1 MIETKNKISIHQLQ
15 ILIIFNILGSSFLT
29 FPKLISKSA
38 GNSFLFSII
47 LGTVFVVISAYL
59 ILYSLSLRNSENTV
73 EFFENTFGKFITKI
87 IILLFI
93 FKIVVSLV
101 PIVTVFLDMTKN
113 ILLPKTNTN
122 IILILFLLLS
132 CYLCYKEQSV
142 RAKTSQLIFYIFI
155 IYILFFV
162 AISMFNLDLEAIP
175 NITYVTVS
183 NLTQGS
189 FVTLFSFSSII
200 YLFFDY
206 FYVSKKDNIIKS
218 SVLVIS
224 FLGILL
230 LFMSVIAISTFTLRG
245 VTFLDFPSFD
255 TMARLSISNSF
266 ITRSEA
272 IVFNFWIFVIF
283 SYVSTGIFYGHLL
296 LYEIIKIEKINKK
309 IYVFLFAGLIF
320 LLCFLELDQT
330 VLKIID
336 VYLSTFLMIILPC
349 MIILRYKFS
358 TKKVVTASLLICL
371 LPVFFTSCSDKI
383 ELENRRFAYEMYI
396 DKENDNFVLYYAYP
410 DTNDVDSKKLIVNSA
425 SDNTLLGCLNKSY
438 MNNENIIDFRQVQT
452 IILTTNVLKDKDML
466 TEIFDLLS
474 KSNQVSNNT
483 FVVSTDLDIKEMLNE
498 ETTKETSLSYYL
510 SNFLENNKNNYITSI
525 NFDLDSILLRIRNNQ
540 VVVIPSVNMQKP
552 SNFEVNGSVII
563 QNFNYINF
571 MNLELTS
578 GYAFLEKNANETI
591 IEFRYNNKNMF
602 TKVLASSSKTNFYEK
617 EGKLFVVYHIKDK
630 IDFMESE
637 YNDNEQNLEVALKR
651 TINQEI
657 LKMCNSTFEF
667 FKQNNVDG
675 LYLADKLSKKDK
687 KLYEKYIQNDPD
699 FLKKIE
705 FQVDVQTELII
716 K

>member
-47 LGTVFVVISAYL
+47 LGTAFVALSAYL
-59 ILYSLSLRNSENTV
+59 ILYSLSLKNSENTI
-73 EFFENTFGKFITKI
+73 EFFENTFGKFVTKI
-87 IILLFI
+87 IVLLFI

-101 PIVTVFLDMTKN
+101 PVVTIFLDMTKN
-113 ILLPKTNTN
+113 ILLPKTNEN
-122 IILILFLLLS
+122 IILILFLLLT

-155 IYILFFV
+155 LYILFFV
-162 AISMFNLDLEAIP
+162 VVSMFSLNLETLP
-175 NITYVTVS
+175 NVTYVTLS

-206 FYVSKKDNIIKS
+206 YYVSKKDSIIKS
-218 SVLVIS
+218 SVLVLS
-224 FLGILL
+224 LLGLLL
-230 LFMSVIAISTFTLRG
+230 LFMSVIAISTFTLQG
-245 VTFLDFPSFD
+245 VTFLDFPAFD
-255 TMARLSISNSF
+255 TMSRLSISNSF

-283 SYVSTGIFYGHLL
+283 SYVATGVFYGHLL
-296 LYEIIKIEKINKK
+296 IYEIVKIQKINKK
-309 IYVFLFAGLIF
+309 IYIFLFAGLIF
-320 LLCFLELDQT
+320 LLCSLHLDQT
-330 VLKIID
+330 AFKIID

-349 MIILRYKFS
+349 LIILRYKFS
-358 TKKVVTASLLICL
+358 SKKVATMVLLICI
-371 LPVFFTSCSDKI
+371 LPIFLTSCSDKI

-410 DTNDVDSKKLIVNSA
+410 DSNDVDSKKLIVNTA
-425 SDNTLLGCLNKSY
+425 SDSTLLGCLNKSY
-438 MNNENIIDFRQVQT
+438 MNSENIIDFRQVKT
-452 IILTTNVLKDKDML
+452 IILTTNILKDKDML
-466 TEIFDLLS
+466 TEVFDIMS

-483 FVVSTDLDIKEMLNE
+483 FVVSTDENIEDMLGDK
-498 ETTKETSLSYYL
+498 TTKETSLSYYL
-510 SNFLENNKNNYITSI
+510 SNFLKNNKNNYITSI

-540 VVVIPSVNMQKP
+540 VVVIPSVAKTTG
-552 SNFEVNGSVII
+552 FEVNGSVIL
-563 QNFNYINF
+563 QDFSYVNF
-571 MNLELTS
+571 MNLDLTS
-578 GYAFLEKNANETI
+578 GYAFLEKNAYETI
-591 IEFRYNNKNMF
+591 IEFKYNNKNMF
-602 TKVLASSSKTNFYEK
+602 TKVLDSSSKTKFYEK
-617 EGKLFVVYHIKDK
+617 DNKLYVVYSIKDK
-630 IDFMESE
+630 IDFMKSE
-637 YNDNEQNLEVALKR
+637 YAYNEQNLDASIKK

-657 LKMCNSTFEF
+657 LKMCNSTFEY

-675 LYLADKLSKKDK
+675 LYLADKLSKQDK
-687 KLYEKYIQNDPD
+687 KLYEKYIENNPD

-705 FQVDVQTELII
+705 FQVDVKTEVII